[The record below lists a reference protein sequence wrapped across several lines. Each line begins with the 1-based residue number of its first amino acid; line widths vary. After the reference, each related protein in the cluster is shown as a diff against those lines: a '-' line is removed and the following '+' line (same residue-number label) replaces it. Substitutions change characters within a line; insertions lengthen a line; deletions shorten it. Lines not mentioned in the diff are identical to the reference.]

1 MCEYTFRGNIVFCL
15 PKSASSKTTK
25 GTKCKFQRPYK
36 IELVYIHGSFMV
48 MGTPNTCPLPL
59 IFCLCHNIQGHIRR
73 HLTCIYPCVM
83 CLQRRHFFF
92 QFIKKKKKRI
102 VHVDGWATFFF
113 FFNTNHFSYF
123 CISLHTTLIMICLV
137 VDLYIYLFLTF
148 GYFIRKVKLIH
159 TKF

>member
-59 IFCLCHNIQGHIRR
+59 IFCLYHNIQGHIRR

-92 QFIKKKKKRI
+92 SSSKKKNGQCMWM
-102 VHVDGWATFFF
+102 VGLLFFF
-113 FFNTNHFSYF
+113 FFQYKSFF
-123 CISLHTTLIMICLV
+123 
-137 VDLYIYLFLTF
+137 LFL
-148 GYFIRKVKLIH
+148 YFTSYYINH
-159 TKF
+159 DMSCS